1 KKLTKKDLD
10 ADEIEIEIDGEVITI
25 PRDLVEYET
34 VIEEVRG
41 ERIVPHVIEPSFGI
55 DRIIY
60 AVLEHSFEEEFVGE
74 ENRTVLHLPSEVAPV
89 QVAVLPL
96 LTRDEL
102 IEPAQKIVKTL
113 RENGVFVSYDDS
125 GTIGRRYRRND
136 EIGTPFSIT
145 IDYETLDGDTVT
157 IRDRDSMA
165 QIRVPVR
172 ELSET
177 VRAMIRDGCSIIL
190 WIYV

>member
-1 KKLTKKDLD
+1 M
-10 ADEIEIEIDGEVITI
+10 
-25 PRDLVEYET
+25 
-34 VIEEVRG
+34 
-41 ERIVPHVIEPSFGI
+41 IEPSFGI

-60 AVLEHSFEEEFVGE
+60 TALEHSFSEELVED
-74 ENRTVLHLPSEVAPV
+74 ENRNVLHLPAEVAPV

-102 IEPAQKIVKTL
+102 IIPSLAIAETL

-136 EIGTPFSIT
+136 EIGTPFSVT
-145 IDYETLDGDTVT
+145 IDYETLDTDTVT

-165 QIRVPVR
+165 QIRAPVG
-172 ELSET
+172 ELTET
-177 VRAMIRDGCSIIL
+177 LRAMIRRSFSDAATQSSQ
-190 WIYV
+190 